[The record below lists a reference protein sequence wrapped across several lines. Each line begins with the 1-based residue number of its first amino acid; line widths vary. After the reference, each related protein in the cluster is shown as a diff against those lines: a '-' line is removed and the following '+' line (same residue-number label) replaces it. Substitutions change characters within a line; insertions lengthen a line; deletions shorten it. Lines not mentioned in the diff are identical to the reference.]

1 MTFLLCVMFIPN
13 MICYDLFERRNAMN
27 QVKIGAFLKELRK
40 QKGLT
45 QEQFAEIVHVSNRTV
60 SRWENGYNLPDLD
73 ILIELADYY
82 EVELREILDGE
93 RKGDKMNKDL
103 EETILKTADY
113 TNTQTELYIKRVR
126 LVFLIGAILWFVSQ
140 LINHTVLDEIA
151 MLAAISDFAE
161 GAAMGTLFVG
171 LIITSRYGN
180 RIRAF
185 KRRLLK
191 RR

>member
-1 MTFLLCVMFIPN
+1 
-13 MICYDLFERRNAMN
+13 MN
-27 QVKIGAFLKELRK
+27 QVKIGTFLKELRK

-45 QEQFAEIVHVSNRTV
+45 QEQFAEIVNVSNRTV
-60 SRWENGYNLPDLD
+60 SRWENGYNLPDPD
-73 ILIELADYY
+73 VLIELADYY
-82 EVELREILDGE
+82 EVDLREILDGE

-103 EETILKTADY
+103 EETILKTTDY

-126 LVFLIGAILWFVSQ
+126 FVFLISAIFWFVSQ
-140 LINHTVLDEIA
+140 LINHTELDEIA
-151 MLAAISDFAE
+151 VLTAISDFAE
-161 GAAMGTLFVG
+161 GVAIGMLFVG

-185 KRRLLK
+185 KQRLLK

>member
-1 MTFLLCVMFIPN
+1 MDQIKT
-13 MICYDLFERRNAMN
+13 
-27 QVKIGAFLKELRK
+27 GAFLKELRK

-73 ILIELADYY
+73 VLIEIADYY
-82 EVELREILDGE
+82 EVDLREVLDGE
-93 RKGDKMNKDL
+93 RKGVKMNKDM
-103 EETILKTADY
+103 EETILRTADY
-113 TNTQTELYIKRVR
+113 TNTQTELYIKKVR
-126 LVFLIGAILWFVSQ
+126 LVFLISAILWFASQ
-140 LINHTVLDEIA
+140 LINHTELYEIA
-151 MLAAISDFAE
+151 ALTAISDFAE
-161 GAAMGTLFVG
+161 GAAMGTIFGG

-191 RR
+191 RG